1 MTAAKAARARA
12 LPSRTR
18 QDAARPGPGITQGA
32 AVRPMKPALA
42 ARRRLKTEQGVMATF
57 VLLSEMEKLR

>member
-1 MTAAKAARARA
+1 
-12 LPSRTR
+12 
-18 QDAARPGPGITQGA
+18 
-32 AVRPMKPALA
+32 MKPALA